1 MDARNEASSERS
13 PTVVA
18 HEAARSRRMADF
30 FESRVA
36 DPLMQGAPRMAHLI
50 LAVALE
56 RARKCGLGDLTD
68 GRPQLASWM
77 RSMSDLPSMQR
88 TAPP

>member
-1 MDARNEASSERS
+1 
-13 PTVVA
+13 
-18 HEAARSRRMADF
+18 MADV
-30 FESRVA
+30 FEGRVA

-50 LAVALE
+50 LAVTLE
-56 RARKCGLGDLTD
+56 RARKCGLGGLTD

-77 RSMSDLPSMQR
+77 RSISDLHSMQR